1 MIDLH
6 AHTIYSDGEL
16 IPAELVRRA
25 QSIGVKAIAL
35 TDHDDGSNMNFI
47 IPKIIAIAAELND
60 ILKNIKVIP
69 GIEITHVPPQ
79 IIKNK
84 VQNAKKLGAKI
95 VIVHGETIAEPV
107 APGTNRAA
115 IEAGADILA
124 HPGLITEQ
132 ETLLAKEKNVM
143 LEITARA
150 GHSLTNG
157 HVARLAKKIGAKIVI
172 NTDTH
177 SPNNLINKETAK
189 KIVCGAGLDE
199 QDFKTMQKNARNLI
213 L

>member
-6 AHTIYSDGEL
+6 THTIYSDGEL

-25 QSIGVKAIAL
+25 QSIGLQGIAI

-47 IPKIIAIAAELND
+47 IPKIVSIASELND

-69 GIEITHVPPQ
+69 GIEITHVPPAL
-79 IIKNK
+79 IKDK
-84 VQNAKKLGAKI
+84 VLNARKLGAKI

-107 APGTNRAA
+107 AIGTNKAA
-115 IEAGADILA
+115 IEARADILA

-132 ETLLAKEKNVM
+132 NVILAKENNVM

-157 HVARLAKKIGAKIVI
+157 HVARLAKKIGAKTVI

-177 SPNNLINKETAK
+177 SPANLINIETAK
-189 KIVCGAGLDE
+189 KIAFGAGLEE
-199 QDFKTMQKNARNLI
+199 QDFKTMQKNAYNLI
-213 L
+213 S

>member
-6 AHTIYSDGEL
+6 SHTIYSDGEL

-25 QSIGVKAIAL
+25 QSIGLKAIAI
-35 TDHDDGSNMNFI
+35 TDHDDGSNMDFI
-47 IPKIIAIAAELND
+47 IPKIVSIALELNY

-79 IIKNK
+79 LIKDK
-84 VQNAKKLGAKI
+84 VLKARKLGAKI
-95 VIVHGETIAEPV
+95 VAVHGETIVEPV
-107 APGTNRAA
+107 AIGTNKAA
-115 IEAGADILA
+115 IEAQADILA
-124 HPGLITEQ
+124 HPGLITE
-132 ETLLAKEKNVM
+132 EDAILAKEKNVM

-157 HVARLAKKIGAKIVI
+157 HVARLAKQIGAKIII

-177 SPNNLINKETAK
+177 SPENLINIETAK
-189 KIVCGAGLDE
+189 KITLGAGLSE
-199 QDFKTMQKNARNLI
+199 QDFKTMQKNAYNLI
-213 L
+213 S